1 MRALKRPEGLNVIP
15 LIDVMLVLL
24 AIVLTV
30 STFISQGIIQVDLPQ
45 SSQSEKPSSK
55 EVFEIVIND
64 ENHLHIND
72 SIVAIEDLEAMLKP
86 LSLDTPIVLRSDK
99 KSDFGIFVQIMDIL
113 KAKGYDEIKIAVKE
127 S

>member
-99 KSDFGIFVQIMDIL
+99 RVTLGFLYRLWIS
-113 KAKGYDEIKIAVKE
+113 
-127 S
+127 

>member
-64 ENHLHIND
+64 ENHLHVND
-72 SIVAIEDLEAMLKP
+72 SIIAIEDLEAMLKP

>member
-1 MRALKRPEGLNVIP
+1 MRALKRLEGLNVIP

>member
-64 ENHLHIND
+64 ENHLHVND